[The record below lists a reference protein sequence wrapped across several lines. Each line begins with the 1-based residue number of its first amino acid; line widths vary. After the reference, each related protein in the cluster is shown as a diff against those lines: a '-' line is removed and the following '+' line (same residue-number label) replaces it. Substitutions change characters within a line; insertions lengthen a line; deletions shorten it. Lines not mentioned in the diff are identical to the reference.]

1 MSNRVSALWKS
12 LFGHSQLDH
21 PSRRQSPGRRR
32 RRVRGIESLE
42 CRQVMA
48 ADPIPG
54 LSDEFSDASTISDWQ
69 RVHIVEGWNAEQLQ
83 TYDINA
89 TQAGRMVQVPYT
101 VVWYQ
106 DWRGPLAF
114 KEVTGDFAFTT
125 QIQINDRDNIGGSD
139 ADDIPGDAL
148 FSLAGAM
155 IRTPRGFTNPSG
167 WTPGSMVN
175 DGTNNGENYVFLSF
189 GYGNGSNQFSLE
201 VKTTRNSNSQLQLTP
216 LGQNANTAT
225 VQIARIG
232 NAIITLYQLPG
243 QDWQV
248 HQRYSRPDMPATLQ
262 VGLVTYSDWDKANDY
277 APFTHNGTALI
288 PGQVSNPTPSQPFN
302 PDLVAGFEYARYVR
316 PDVPAALV
324 GANLADPTQANNAQL
339 LSFLGE
345 NANVMETDPVEP
357 PDDAPLVEVSFDITD
372 TLGNPITEAIVG
384 DEVQLNV
391 YVEDLRD
398 NPQGVFGA
406 FLDVTYSTDMLDVAG
421 AVGFGEDYPNSRQ
434 SNTDQD
440 GLIDESGAH
449 AGLDELDGARRLL
462 FSVPLQTTAA
472 GLALFESNLADL
484 APQHEV
490 LLFGEAQPIP
500 ADRISF
506 TGGSLAIVAGIA
518 TADDSYIV
526 LQNSTDNLLPVLDND
541 NVSPAAV
548 ISEVSI
554 APNVGTAAVSA
565 DGRAIL
571 FTPAAGYCGETSLTY
586 TVIDGAQQ
594 SAAQVAVAVHKV
606 WHNSMQAH
614 DVDGDGFVVPR
625 DVLQIVNALNLNG
638 ARPLASV
645 PSAADVLLPM
655 LDVNDDGWLSA
666 LDGLQIINQLNQA
679 LSGSGEGEGDPMTA
693 VTFYQFPGLELALQ
707 DLEDDDDDVLAMLAQ
722 EPSRSAS

>member
-248 HQRYSRPDMPATLQ
+248 HQRYSRQ
-262 VGLVTYSDWDKANDY
+262 
-277 APFTHNGTALI
+277 I
-288 PGQVSNPTPSQPFN
+288 
-302 PDLVAGFEYARYVR
+302 
-316 PDVPAALV
+316 
-324 GANLADPTQANNAQL
+324 
-339 LSFLGE
+339 
-345 NANVMETDPVEP
+345 
-357 PDDAPLVEVSFDITD
+357 
-372 TLGNPITEAIVG
+372 
-384 DEVQLNV
+384 
-391 YVEDLRD
+391 
-398 NPQGVFGA
+398 
-406 FLDVTYSTDMLDVAG
+406 
-421 AVGFGEDYPNSRQ
+421 
-434 SNTDQD
+434 
-440 GLIDESGAH
+440 
-449 AGLDELDGARRLL
+449 
-462 FSVPLQTTAA
+462 
-472 GLALFESNLADL
+472 
-484 APQHEV
+484 
-490 LLFGEAQPIP
+490 
-500 ADRISF
+500 
-506 TGGSLAIVAGIA
+506 
-518 TADDSYIV
+518 
-526 LQNSTDNLLPVLDND
+526 
-541 NVSPAAV
+541 
-548 ISEVSI
+548 
-554 APNVGTAAVSA
+554 
-565 DGRAIL
+565 GRAH
-571 FTPAAGYCGETSLTY
+571 
-586 TVIDGAQQ
+586 V
-594 SAAQVAVAVHKV
+594 
-606 WHNSMQAH
+606 
-614 DVDGDGFVVPR
+614 
-625 DVLQIVNALNLNG
+625 
-638 ARPLASV
+638 
-645 PSAADVLLPM
+645 
-655 LDVNDDGWLSA
+655 
-666 LDGLQIINQLNQA
+666 
-679 LSGSGEGEGDPMTA
+679 
-693 VTFYQFPGLELALQ
+693 
-707 DLEDDDDDVLAMLAQ
+707 
-722 EPSRSAS
+722 